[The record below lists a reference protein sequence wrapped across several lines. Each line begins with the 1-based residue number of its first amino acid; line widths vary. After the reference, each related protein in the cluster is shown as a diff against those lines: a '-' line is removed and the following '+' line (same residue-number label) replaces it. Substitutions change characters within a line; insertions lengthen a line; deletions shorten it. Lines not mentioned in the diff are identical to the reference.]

1 LWEPRDGRRDYL
13 FQLQSIRCSLLTTH
27 LWGTRMGI
35 VVVPF
40 SFKVITHRSLCMDP
54 KDMRLE
60 SSTTVVCGEAR
71 GGGVGVRELCVDGI
85 S

>member
-1 LWEPRDGRRDYL
+1 
-13 FQLQSIRCSLLTTH
+13 
-27 LWGTRMGI
+27 MGI